1 MEKPAVTN
9 EPLND
14 LIRRRW
20 SPRAF
25 DPRPVETDKLRTILE
40 AARWAP
46 SAMNEQPWS
55 FVVAARDQEA
65 EFEALL
71 GCLVDANRAWARNA
85 GALILTVARLR
96 YSRDGRKNRSA
107 LHDVGLATE
116 NLLLQAVDLGL
127 VAHAA
132 GGFDAARAREAF
144 AIPEEH
150 APVAMVILGYPGDP
164 MELSEPLRERELAPR
179 TRRPLEEIVF
189 TGRWGTPGLQI

>member
-1 MEKPAVTN
+1 MEKPAITN

-25 DPRPVETDKLRTILE
+25 APQPVEAEKLRTILE

-55 FVVAARDQEA
+55 FVVATRDQDA

-71 GCLVDANRAWARNA
+71 GCLVDANRAWARSA
-85 GALILTVARLR
+85 GALILSVARLR
-96 YSRDGRKNRSA
+96 YSRDGRENRSA

-127 VAHAA
+127 FAHPA
-132 GGFDAARAREAF
+132 GGFDADRAREVF
-144 AIPEEH
+144 AIPEDH

-164 MELSEPLRERELAPR
+164 SELPEPLRERELAPR
-179 TRRPLEEIVF
+179 TRRPLEEMVF
-189 TGRWGTPGLQI
+189 TGRWGEPGLQI